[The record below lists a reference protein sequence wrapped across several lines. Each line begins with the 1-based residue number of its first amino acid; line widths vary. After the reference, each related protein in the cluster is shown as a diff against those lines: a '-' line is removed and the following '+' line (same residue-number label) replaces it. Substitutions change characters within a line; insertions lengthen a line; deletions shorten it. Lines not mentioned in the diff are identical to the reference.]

1 MADFQHMPN
10 RRAGDSDRKEVVFNT
25 SLKVGD
31 ISTSC
36 VIRDISP
43 GGARIK
49 AAVAVAPQTPIT
61 LVIDQLGDYQAR
73 VAWVRR
79 GELGLKFD
87 EPPERIYMALELI
100 ATYGQR

>member
-1 MADFQHMPN
+1 MADIHEMPN
-10 RRAGDSDRKEVVFNT
+10 RRGDDRKEVVFKT
-25 SLKVGD
+25 AIRVGD
-31 ISTSC
+31 ISTGC
-36 VIRDISP
+36 EIRDIGP

-49 AAVAVAPQTPIT
+49 AALAAAPQTPVV
-61 LVIDQLGDYQAR
+61 LVIDQLGDYAAR

-87 EPPERIYMALELI
+87 ESFERINMALELI

>member
-1 MADFQHMPN
+1 MADVHNMPN
-10 RRAGDSDRKEVVFNT
+10 RRGDDRKNVVFKT
-25 SLKVGD
+25 SVQVGD
-31 ISTSC
+31 IGTQC
-36 VIRDISP
+36 EIRDIGP
-43 GGARIK
+43 GGVRIK
-49 AAVAVAPQTPIT
+49 AALAAAPQTPVVLI
-61 LVIDQLGDYQAR
+61 IDQLGKYHAR